1 MKVVRK
7 EVGCNPQVVEIENTL
22 EALQKEVGGYIETV
36 TMFTDMTIVCNE
48 EGRLMG
54 LEHNLEFAGV
64 DFVGTVLFVGIDGDE
79 FCDLSD
85 EMITYILTLNYKRT
99 KLSKYT

>member
-36 TMFTDMTIVCNE
+36 TMFTKSAVKPLPL
-48 EGRLMG
+48 GMG
-54 LEHNLEFAGV
+54 
-64 DFVGTVLFVGIDGDE
+64 I
-79 FCDLSD
+79 
-85 EMITYILTLNYKRT
+85 
-99 KLSKYT
+99 

>member
-7 EVGCNPQVVEIENTL
+7 EVHCNPHVVEIGNTL

-36 TMFTDMTIVCNE
+36 TMFTDMAIICNE

-54 LEHNLEFAGV
+54 MEHNLEFAGIE
-64 DFVGTVLFVGIDGDE
+64 FVGYNS
-79 FCDLSD
+79 FCW
-85 EMITYILTLNYKRT
+85 N
-99 KLSKYT
+99 

>member
-7 EVGCNPQVVEIENTL
+7 EVHCNPHVVEIGNTL

-36 TMFTDMTIVCNE
+36 TMFTDMAIICNE

-54 LEHNLEFAGV
+54 MEHNLEFAGIE
-64 DFVGTVLFVGIDGDE
+64 FVGTVLFVGIDGV
-79 FCDLSD
+79 
-85 EMITYILTLNYKRT
+85 K
-99 KLSKYT
+99 

>member
-7 EVGCNPQVVEIENTL
+7 EVHCNPQVVEIENTL

-85 EMITYILTLNYKRT
+85 EMIAYILTLK
-99 KLSKYT
+99 

>member
-7 EVGCNPQVVEIENTL
+7 GVHCNPHVVEIGNTL

-36 TMFTDMTIVCNE
+36 TMFTDMAIICNE

-54 LEHNLEFAGV
+54 MEHNLEFAGIE
-64 DFVGTVLFVGIDGDE
+64 FVGTVLFVGIDGDE

-85 EMITYILTLNYKRT
+85 ETISFLLNLK
-99 KLSKYT
+99 